1 MVHQQ
6 SLLSGRK
13 GQLSRSA
20 AKIAPKMS
28 GLNSNRIAA
37 FAGFSKALAPTKV
50 RYYSSFGLMIPGQKS
65 GNSFD
70 A

>member
-13 GQLSRSA
+13 GQLSRNA

-28 GLNSNRIAA
+28 GLNSKRIAT
-37 FAGFSKALAPTKV
+37 FAGFSKTLAPTKV
-50 RYYSSFGLMIPGQKS
+50 R
-65 GNSFD
+65 
-70 A
+70 